1 MASSARMTVHLD
13 WQGDLRFK
21 GVVDGSPVAVD
32 GNGES
37 AASPVQTLATGLAGC
52 MAIDVVHILEKLR
65 TPATALSV
73 ELTVQ
78 RAESDPRRVVSTT
91 MKFTVG
97 GDVPDKN
104 VQRALD
110 MSRDTY
116 CSVWQSLRQD
126 IAFESTFEVRPT

>member
-1 MASSARMTVHLD
+1 MTVHLV

-21 GVVDGSPVAVD
+21 GNVDGSPLSVD
-32 GNGES
+32 GDGGS
-37 AASPVQTLATGLAGC
+37 GASPVQMLATSLAGC

-73 ELTVQ
+73 ELAVQ
-78 RAESDPRRVVSTT
+78 RAERDPRRVVSANMT
-91 MKFTVG
+91 FTVVG
-97 GDVPDKN
+97 NVPDKN

-110 MSRDTY
+110 MSRETY

-126 IAFESTFEVRPT
+126 ITFECTFEVRPA

>member
-1 MASSARMTVHLD
+1 MTVHLD

-21 GVVDGSPVAVD
+21 GVVDGSPISVD
-32 GNGES
+32 GDGES
-37 AASPVQTLATGLAGC
+37 AASPVQMLATGLAGC
-52 MAIDVVHILEKLR
+52 MAIDVVHILEKMR

-73 ELTVQ
+73 ELTVR
-78 RAESDPRRVVSTT
+78 RAGRDPRRIVSAT
-91 MKFTVG
+91 MKFTVD

-110 MSRDTY
+110 MSRETY

-126 IAFESTFEVRPT
+126 IALESTFEIRPA